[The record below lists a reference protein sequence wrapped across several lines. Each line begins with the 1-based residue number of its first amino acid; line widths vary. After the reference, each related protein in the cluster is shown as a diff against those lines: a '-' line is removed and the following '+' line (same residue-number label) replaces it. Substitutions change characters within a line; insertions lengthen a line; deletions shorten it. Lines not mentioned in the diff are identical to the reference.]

1 MFRVFPSNRASPGGH
16 ASTTKKEIKTVKKS
30 VCPAI
35 VLDTFCFLLKRRL
48 REISTYYFVFF
59 FFFKCVFLLLLFIKS
74 ALFFFLN
81 SRVCFCLT
89 EQTQRESVWNSE
101 RKSKLDHYS
110 HRYPIWS
117 QFTFVAPKQRCP
129 IICSLQTRQMFSSLF
144 ALYCYRLNFN

>member
-74 ALFFFLN
+74 ALFFLN

-89 EQTQRESVWNSE
+89 EQTQRESVCEIVNVKANSTIIRTVTRFE
-101 RKSKLDHYS
+101 VNSRLL
-110 HRYPIWS
+110 P
-117 QFTFVAPKQRCP
+117 QNNVA
-129 IICSLQTRQMFSSLF
+129 L
-144 ALYCYRLNFN
+144 